1 MRINNN
7 QLLILNSRY
16 KKNRLYSNTVTASDK
31 TMLFYCYVAFLL
43 FVSLSCSRHTSV
55 SSMLPN
61 HKPSIVGTWR
71 LYEDIVTDSL
81 GNKIYLFGEHPI
93 GYFIYEPSGHL
104 SIHIMR
110 IPAPS
115 PLNFS
120 TASIEQLRERL
131 EAGLSYFGHYTIK
144 DDSTVIHHV
153 EGGTVA
159 SYIGTDQLR
168 RYRIKGD
175 TLQIG
180 SPVNPCCR
188 LIREE

>member
-1 MRINNN
+1 MRINN
-7 QLLILNSRY
+7 QERKSKR
-16 KKNRLYSNTVTASDK
+16 KRLYANNVNLPANAVLSYY
-31 TMLFYCYVAFLL
+31 FAFLL
-43 FVSLSCSRHTSV
+43 LASSGCSRHTSV
-55 SSMLPN
+55 SSAISN

-71 LYEDIVTDSL
+71 IFEDIVTDSL
-81 GNKIYLFGEHPI
+81 GNKNFLFGEHPI

-110 IPAPS
+110 TPAPA
-115 PLNFS
+115 PLNFP

-131 EAGLSYFGHYTIK
+131 EWGLSYFGHYTIK

-168 RYRIKGD
+168 RYRIMGD

-188 LIREE
+188 LVREK